1 MTIRCVYYQ
10 TMSEKQLRARPR
22 QQQQQQQR
30 QHFEKWEKNL
40 TEKRSSIMEF

>member
-10 TMSEKQLRARPR
+10 TMSEQQLRARPR
-22 QQQQQQQR
+22 QQQQQQR